1 MLLDYVCVNY
11 YILSPL
17 RIFFTSA
24 LGFCI
29 SYQVLSKTPKMAGN
43 LLMNGIYK
51 QFFFPSTAHIGNE
64 SKCCFWFIGALIL
77 GRNGLHSRQRRVAEL
92 VEELEKKKC
101 EFLSVTN
108 F

>member
-1 MLLDYVCVNY
+1 MLLDYVCLNY
-11 YILSPL
+11 YRLLPL
-17 RIFFTSA
+17 GIFFTSA

-51 QFFFPSTAHIGNE
+51 LFFFFPSTAHIGNE

-77 GRNGLHSRQRRVAEL
+77 GGNGLHSRQGRVAE
-92 VEELEKKKC
+92 
-101 EFLSVTN
+101 FS
-108 F
+108 